1 MRYMSD
7 SSRRLD
13 RILGG
18 VSVLGQAVR
27 QARHTGEMSQAQLAK
42 LAGVS
47 RRHIA
52 AIERGANPSAAVL
65 FAIIAA
71 LPSVT
76 YHLGDFLLVHLT
88 DHPARRNGDDTP

>member
-1 MRYMSD
+1 MRYTSD

-18 VSVLGQAVR
+18 VSVLGHAVR
-27 QARHTGEMSQAQLAK
+27 QARRNAKMSQAQLAK
-42 LAGVS
+42 LAGVC

-52 AIERGANPSAAVL
+52 AIESGANPSAAVL

-88 DHPARRNGDDTP
+88 RHPSRRDGDDTQ